1 MRRNTA
7 QLDIRSSFAKARV
20 HAIAQ
25 RTGQTATQIVEDALR
40 SYVPAGGPERV
51 DALVRRG
58 PLLVRPAQDD
68 RRVSLDEATAAL
80 EATRDRLP

>member
-7 QLDIRSSFAKARV
+7 QLNIRSSFAKAQV
-20 HAIAQ
+20 HMIAQ

-40 SYVPAGGPERV
+40 SYVPAGGPDRV
-51 DALVRRG
+51 GSLVRCG
-58 PLLVRPAQDD
+58 PLLVQPAADD